1 MNTIPS
7 VTADAAIAP
16 RTGSGSPQTQAQQR
30 ADAAPSVVSDNA
42 AAQADPG
49 VMLKITP
56 PVASRQGDVSVP
68 QHALPGEVAQ
78 TLADLEAERAG
89 EIKAL
94 VGTAGDADEAVATR
108 FAQAL
113 AALPSDVQEA
123 IRQAS
128 TPAIAKLLRLAAM
141 TAPGIKEAPAWVR
154 TGEQAL
160 AQSPQDAAQALL
172 SAIKHAP
179 PFELAAA
186 LKAVL
191 SPRSADAS
199 SQTTTNPSG
208 NGQTMGSRLGA
219 GSPTGTG
226 QAVVAQGQATQ
237 PSLASQ
243 SGSPLQ
249 QAASVLQAG
258 SLQQQDGSALQS
270 SALNQQQLEGLMQQ
284 TPNLQGQ
291 ASKDGATQA
300 GALATGSQ
308 NPQAGFTSGV
318 PAGQAQGLLGA
329 PQAYPGAA
337 QQNPGASIM
346 QSGNPQAALS
356 DFLSSL
362 GLQAPAGA
370 QPSLQLNP
378 TNAQAPLLIASPHAE
393 EGMRDALR
401 LLMDGRLMWQG
412 QFTEGVPMR
421 FERSDAWRANRKA
434 TGGMEKGSSIRIS
447 LDLPSLGRVEVSG
460 LGFGGQVSLRV
471 QAQDGATSTMV
482 QALPKL
488 QAKLRERGL
497 AGTQVVIEPL

>member
-16 RTGSGSPQTQAQQR
+16 RTGSGSPQTQSQQR
-30 ADAAPSVVSDNA
+30 ADAAPAVVADNA
-42 AAQADPG
+42 AAKADPG

-68 QHALPGEVAQ
+68 QHAMPGEVAQ
-78 TLADLEAERAG
+78 ALADMEAERAG

-94 VGTAGDADEAVATR
+94 VGTASDADEAVATR

-141 TAPGIKEAPAWVR
+141 TAPGIKEAPAWVH

-172 SAIKHAP
+172 AAIKHAP

-186 LKAVL
+186 LKAL
-191 SPRSADAS
+191 LTPRAAADAS
-199 SQTTTNPSG
+199 AQQQRAAQPGPQQPAT
-208 NGQTMGSRLGA
+208 GA
-219 GSPTGTG
+219 
-226 QAVVAQGQATQ
+226 
-237 PSLASQ
+237 LASQ
-243 SGSPLQ
+243 PTNLL
-249 QAASVLQAG
+249 QAAA
-258 SLQQQDGSALQS
+258 QQN
-270 SALNQQQLEGLMQQ
+270 ALNA
-284 TPNLQGQ
+284 Q
-291 ASKDGATQA
+291 ASAA
-300 GALATGSQ
+300 ALAALDSAATAANASP
-308 NPQAGFTSGV
+308 NASANAGPNAAANASLAAS
-318 PAGQAQGLLGA
+318 PSNAAAANQAQGLLGT
-329 PQAYPGAA
+329 PQSYPGSA
-337 QQNPGASIM
+337 QAMTGLGANA
-346 QSGNPQAALS
+346 QSALGNFFDSLVLQGSADARQPVGQAGQPNPQM
-356 DFLSSL
+356 
-362 GLQAPAGA
+362 
-370 QPSLQLNP
+370 
-378 TNAQAPLLIASPHAE
+378 PLLVASPHAE
-393 EGMRDALR
+393 AGMRDALR

-421 FERSDAWRANRKA
+421 FERSDAWRASRRS
-434 TGGMEKGSSIRIS
+434 TGGMEKGSSIRIT
-447 LDLPSLGRVEVSG
+447 LELPKLGRLEVSG

-471 QAQDGATSTMV
+471 QAEDGATSTMV

-497 AGTQVVIEPL
+497 AGAQVVIESRVA

>member
-16 RTGSGSPQTQAQQR
+16 RTGSGSPQTPSQQR
-30 ADAAPSVVSDNA
+30 ADTAPTVVSDNA
-42 AAQADPG
+42 AAHADPG

-78 TLADLEAERAG
+78 ALADLEAERAG

-172 SAIKHAP
+172 TAIKHAP

-191 SPRSADAS
+191 SPRAADGA
-199 SQTTTNPSG
+199 SQTTTSQSN
-208 NGQTMGSRLGA
+208 NT
-219 GSPTGTG
+219 
-226 QAVVAQGQATQ
+226 QAAAAQPADVSQPATSQKVQSLQ
-237 PSLASQ
+237 PSIAPQ
-243 SGSPLQ
+243 SGFPDQQTDDALLQ
-249 QAASVLQAG
+249 SMS
-258 SLQQQDGSALQS
+258 SLQGSVFDDGAPQASLLPGQNGSAS
-270 SALNQQQLEGLMQQ
+270 
-284 TPNLQGQ
+284 
-291 ASKDGATQA
+291 TQA
-300 GALATGSQ
+300 GVSSAGS
-308 NPQAGFTSGV
+308 AS
-318 PAGQAQGLLGA
+318 QGLLGA

-337 QQNPGASIM
+337 QGPGASIL

-356 DFLSSL
+356 DFLGSL
-362 GLQAPAGA
+362 GLQAAGGAQQA
-370 QPSLQLNP
+370 QPSNQTIP
-378 TNAQAPLLIASPHAE
+378 QAPLLVSSPHAE

-421 FERSDAWRANRKA
+421 FERSDAWRANRRS

-447 LDLPSLGRVEVSG
+447 LELPSLGRVEVSG

-471 QAQDGATSTMV
+471 QAEDPATSTMV
-482 QALPKL
+482 KALPQL

-497 AGTQVVIEPL
+497 AGTQVVIESL

>member
-16 RTGSGSPQTQAQQR
+16 RTGSGSPQTPSQQR
-30 ADAAPSVVSDNA
+30 ADTAPTVVSDNA
-42 AAQADPG
+42 AAHADPG

-78 TLADLEAERAG
+78 ALADLEAERAG

-172 SAIKHAP
+172 TAIKHAP

-191 SPRSADAS
+191 SPRAADGA
-199 SQTTTNPSG
+199 SQTTT
-208 NGQTMGSRLGA
+208 SR
-219 GSPTGTG
+219 SNNT
-226 QAVVAQGQATQ
+226 QAAAAQPADVSQPATSQKVQSLQ
-237 PSLASQ
+237 PSIAPQ
-243 SGSPLQ
+243 SGFPDQQTDDALLQ
-249 QAASVLQAG
+249 SMS
-258 SLQQQDGSALQS
+258 SLQGSVFDDGAPQASLLPGQNGSAS
-270 SALNQQQLEGLMQQ
+270 
-284 TPNLQGQ
+284 
-291 ASKDGATQA
+291 TQA
-300 GALATGSQ
+300 GVSSAGS
-308 NPQAGFTSGV
+308 AS
-318 PAGQAQGLLGA
+318 QGLLGA

-337 QQNPGASIM
+337 QGPGASIL

-356 DFLSSL
+356 DFLGSL
-362 GLQAPAGA
+362 GLQAAGGAQQA
-370 QPSLQLNP
+370 QPSNQTIP
-378 TNAQAPLLIASPHAE
+378 QAPLLVSSPHAE

-421 FERSDAWRANRKA
+421 FERSDAWRANRRS

-447 LDLPSLGRVEVSG
+447 LELPSLGRVEVSG

-471 QAQDGATSTMV
+471 QAEDPATSTMV
-482 QALPKL
+482 KALPQL

-497 AGTQVVIEPL
+497 AGTQVVIESL

>member
-16 RTGSGSPQTQAQQR
+16 RTGSGSPQTQSQQR

-191 SPRSADAS
+191 SPRTADVNAQTAANQSA
-199 SQTTTNPSG
+199 
-208 NGQTMGSRLGA
+208 NGQTAGTQSGTGSQ
-219 GSPTGTG
+219 SGTG
-226 QAVVAQGQATQ
+226 QPIQPGTLPQQAA
-237 PSLASQ
+237 LASQ
-243 SGSPLQ
+243 SGSPSQ
-249 QAASVLQAG
+249 VQ
-258 SLQQQDGSALQS
+258 
-270 SALNQQQLEGLMQQ
+270 LNGLLQQ
-284 TPNLQGQ
+284 TPNLQGSTLNDF
-291 ASKDGATQA
+291 ASQGGAASGSTSAQNGLA
-300 GALATGSQ
+300 SGALAAQS
-308 NPQAGFTSGV
+308 
-318 PAGQAQGLLGA
+318 QGLLGA

-370 QPSLQLNP
+370 QPSLQINP

-421 FERSDAWRANRKA
+421 FERSDAWRANRRS

>member
-16 RTGSGSPQTQAQQR
+16 RTGSGSPQTQSQQR

-186 LKAVL
+186 LKAVI
-191 SPRSADAS
+191 SPRTADVNAQTAANQSA
-199 SQTTTNPSG
+199 
-208 NGQTMGSRLGA
+208 NGQTAGTQSGA
-219 GSPTGTG
+219 GSQSGTG
-226 QAVVAQGQATQ
+226 QPIQPGTLPQQAA
-237 PSLASQ
+237 LALQ
-243 SGSPLQ
+243 SGSPSQ
-249 QAASVLQAG
+249 GQ
-258 SLQQQDGSALQS
+258 
-270 SALNQQQLEGLMQQ
+270 LNGLLQQ
-284 TPNLQGQ
+284 TPNLQGSTLNDF
-291 ASKDGATQA
+291 ASQGGAASGSTIAQNSLA
-300 GALATGSQ
+300 SGALAAQS
-308 NPQAGFTSGV
+308 
-318 PAGQAQGLLGA
+318 QGLLGA
-329 PQAYPGAA
+329 PQGYPGA
-337 QQNPGASIM
+337 SM
-346 QSGNPQAALS
+346 TQSGNPQAALS

-378 TNAQAPLLIASPHAE
+378 ANAQSPLLIASPHAE

-421 FERSDAWRANRKA
+421 FERSDAWRASRRS
-434 TGGMEKGSSIRIS
+434 TGGMEKGSSIRIT
-447 LDLPSLGRVEVSG
+447 LELPKLGRLEVSG

-471 QAQDGATSTMV
+471 QAEDGATSTMV

-497 AGTQVVIEPL
+497 AGAQVVIESRVA

>member
-16 RTGSGSPQTQAQQR
+16 RTGSGSPQTPSQQR
-30 ADAAPSVVSDNA
+30 ADTAPTVVSDNA
-42 AAQADPG
+42 AAHADPG

-78 TLADLEAERAG
+78 ALADLEAERAG

-172 SAIKHAP
+172 TAIKHAP

-191 SPRSADAS
+191 SPRAADGA
-199 SQTTTNPSG
+199 SQTTTPGANTTTPGLEATDAAS
-208 NGQTMGSRLGA
+208 QTTTSR
-219 GSPTGTG
+219 SNNT
-226 QAVVAQGQATQ
+226 QAAAAQPADVSQPATSQKVQSLQ
-237 PSLASQ
+237 PSIAPQ
-243 SGSPLQ
+243 SGFPDQ
-249 QAASVLQAG
+249 QTDDALRQSMS
-258 SLQQQDGSALQS
+258 SLQGSVFDDGAPQASLLPGQNGSAS
-270 SALNQQQLEGLMQQ
+270 
-284 TPNLQGQ
+284 
-291 ASKDGATQA
+291 TQA
-300 GALATGSQ
+300 GVSSAGS
-308 NPQAGFTSGV
+308 AS
-318 PAGQAQGLLGA
+318 QGLLGA

-337 QQNPGASIM
+337 QGPGASIL

-356 DFLSSL
+356 DFLGSL
-362 GLQAPAGA
+362 GLQAAGGAQQA
-370 QPSLQLNP
+370 QPSNQTIP
-378 TNAQAPLLIASPHAE
+378 QAPLLVSSPHAE

-421 FERSDAWRANRKA
+421 FERSDAWRANRRS

-447 LDLPSLGRVEVSG
+447 LELPSLGRVEVSG

-471 QAQDGATSTMV
+471 QAEDPATSTMV
-482 QALPKL
+482 KALPQL

-497 AGTQVVIEPL
+497 AGTQVVIESL

>member
-16 RTGSGSPQTQAQQR
+16 RTGSGSPQTQSQQR
-30 ADAAPSVVSDNA
+30 ADAAPAVVADNA
-42 AAQADPG
+42 AAKADPG

-68 QHALPGEVAQ
+68 QHAMPGEVAQ
-78 TLADLEAERAG
+78 ALADMEAERAG

-94 VGTAGDADEAVATR
+94 VGTASDADEAVATR

-141 TAPGIKEAPAWVR
+141 TAPGIKEAPAWVH

-172 SAIKHAP
+172 AAIKHAP

-186 LKAVL
+186 LKAL
-191 SPRSADAS
+191 LTPRAAADTSAQQQRAA
-199 SQTTTNPSG
+199 QPGPQQPAT
-208 NGQTMGSRLGA
+208 GA
-219 GSPTGTG
+219 
-226 QAVVAQGQATQ
+226 
-237 PSLASQ
+237 LASQ
-243 SGSPLQ
+243 PTNLL
-249 QAASVLQAG
+249 QAAA
-258 SLQQQDGSALQS
+258 QQN
-270 SALNQQQLEGLMQQ
+270 ALNA
-284 TPNLQGQ
+284 Q
-291 ASKDGATQA
+291 ASAA
-300 GALATGSQ
+300 ALAALDSAATAANASP
-308 NPQAGFTSGV
+308 NASANAGPNAAANASLAAS
-318 PAGQAQGLLGA
+318 PSNAAAANQAQGLLGT
-329 PQAYPGAA
+329 PQSYPGSA
-337 QQNPGASIM
+337 QAMTGLGANA
-346 QSGNPQAALS
+346 QSALGNFFDSLVLQGSADARQPVGQAGQPNPQM
-356 DFLSSL
+356 
-362 GLQAPAGA
+362 
-370 QPSLQLNP
+370 
-378 TNAQAPLLIASPHAE
+378 PLLVASPHAE
-393 EGMRDALR
+393 AGMRDALR

-421 FERSDAWRANRKA
+421 FERSDAWRASRRS
-434 TGGMEKGSSIRIS
+434 TGGMEKGSSIRIT
-447 LDLPSLGRVEVSG
+447 LELPKLGRLEVSG

-471 QAQDGATSTMV
+471 QAEDGATSTMV

-497 AGTQVVIEPL
+497 AGAQVVIESRVA

>member
-16 RTGSGSPQTQAQQR
+16 RTGSGSPQTPSQQR
-30 ADAAPSVVSDNA
+30 ADTAPTVVSDNA
-42 AAQADPG
+42 AAHADPG

-172 SAIKHAP
+172 TAIKHAP

-191 SPRSADAS
+191 SPRAADGA
-199 SQTTTNPSG
+199 SQTTTSQSN
-208 NGQTMGSRLGA
+208 NT
-219 GSPTGTG
+219 
-226 QAVVAQGQATQ
+226 QAAAAQPADVSQPATSQKVQSLQ
-237 PSLASQ
+237 PSIAPQ
-243 SGSPLQ
+243 SGFPDQQTDDALLQ
-249 QAASVLQAG
+249 SMS
-258 SLQQQDGSALQS
+258 SLQGSVFDDGAPQASLLPGQNGSAS
-270 SALNQQQLEGLMQQ
+270 
-284 TPNLQGQ
+284 
-291 ASKDGATQA
+291 TQA
-300 GALATGSQ
+300 GVSSAGS
-308 NPQAGFTSGV
+308 AS
-318 PAGQAQGLLGA
+318 QGLLGA

-337 QQNPGASIM
+337 QGPGASIL

-356 DFLSSL
+356 DFLGSL
-362 GLQAPAGA
+362 GLQAAGGAQQA
-370 QPSLQLNP
+370 QPSNQTIP
-378 TNAQAPLLIASPHAE
+378 QAPLLVSSPHAE

-421 FERSDAWRANRKA
+421 FERSDAWRANRRS

-447 LDLPSLGRVEVSG
+447 LELPSLGRVEVSG

-471 QAQDGATSTMV
+471 QAEDPATSTMV
-482 QALPKL
+482 KALPQL

-497 AGTQVVIEPL
+497 AGTQVVIESL

>member
-16 RTGSGSPQTQAQQR
+16 RTGSGSPQTQSQQR
-30 ADAAPSVVSDNA
+30 ADAAPAVVADNA
-42 AAQADPG
+42 AAKADPG

-68 QHALPGEVAQ
+68 QHAMPGEVAQ
-78 TLADLEAERAG
+78 ALADMEAERAG

-94 VGTAGDADEAVATR
+94 VGTASDADEAVATR

-141 TAPGIKEAPAWVR
+141 TAPGIKEAPAWVH

-172 SAIKHAP
+172 AAIKHAP

-186 LKAVL
+186 LKAL
-191 SPRSADAS
+191 LTPRAAADAS
-199 SQTTTNPSG
+199 AQQQRAAQPGPQQPAT
-208 NGQTMGSRLGA
+208 GA
-219 GSPTGTG
+219 
-226 QAVVAQGQATQ
+226 
-237 PSLASQ
+237 LASQ
-243 SGSPLQ
+243 PTNLL
-249 QAASVLQAG
+249 QAAA
-258 SLQQQDGSALQS
+258 QQN
-270 SALNQQQLEGLMQQ
+270 ALNA
-284 TPNLQGQ
+284 Q
-291 ASKDGATQA
+291 ASAA
-300 GALATGSQ
+300 ALAALDSAATAANASP
-308 NPQAGFTSGV
+308 NASANAGPNAAANASLAASPSNAV
-318 PAGQAQGLLGA
+318 AANQAQGLLGT
-329 PQAYPGAA
+329 PQSYPGSSQAMTGLGANA
-337 QQNPGASIM
+337 QSALGNFFDSLVLQGSADARQPVGQAG
-346 QSGNPQAALS
+346 QPNPQM
-356 DFLSSL
+356 
-362 GLQAPAGA
+362 
-370 QPSLQLNP
+370 
-378 TNAQAPLLIASPHAE
+378 PLLVASPHAE
-393 EGMRDALR
+393 AGMRDALR

-421 FERSDAWRANRKA
+421 FERSDAWRASRRS
-434 TGGMEKGSSIRIS
+434 TGGMEKGSSIRIT
-447 LDLPSLGRVEVSG
+447 LELPKLGRLEVSG

-471 QAQDGATSTMV
+471 QAEDGATSTMV

-497 AGTQVVIEPL
+497 AGAQVVIESRVA